1 MTTASFTLNANRG
14 IILGAPGGTMDPVSG
29 TTLTYNGIAAG
40 PGFLGPKLNA
50 GTLVLGG
57 VNTYSGATII
67 DAGTLSISADA
78 NLGTAPG
85 SATPGSLVLSGG
97 TLVTTASFT
106 LNANRGITLG
116 STGGTINPAGGTT
129 LTYNGIV
136 AGTGGL
142 GPKTLS
148 GTLVLGGVNT
158 YSGATIIDAGTL
170 SISADVNLGTAPGS
184 ATPGSLVISGGTLAT
199 TAGMTLNANR
209 GINLGVSGGTI
220 DVAAGT
226 ILSYNGV
233 AAGTGGLAKID
244 SGTLVLGGIN
254 TYSGATTIS
263 AGILSIVVSN
273 VFGNTSA
280 VTIAAGSELDVS
292 GGISVGSPITAVS
305 GTGSTGSGAIVN
317 IAGANTLTGLITLAG
332 NTTIGANA
340 GQLTLSGVIGD
351 NSHGYGL
358 TLVGGGTFVF
368 SGGSGNTYTG
378 ATTLVAGTL
387 ELSKTVQIA
396 IPAAL
401 IIGNGVSLPSSRRR

>member
-1 MTTASFTLNANRG
+1 
-14 IILGAPGGTMDPVSG
+14 MDPVSG

-199 TAGMTLNANR
+199 TAGMTLRNR
-209 GINLGVSGGTI
+209 PE
-220 DVAAGT
+220 
-226 ILSYNGV
+226 
-233 AAGTGGLAKID
+233 
-244 SGTLVLGGIN
+244 
-254 TYSGATTIS
+254 IS
-263 AGILSIVVSN
+263 SRLIH
-273 VFGNTSA
+273 
-280 VTIAAGSELDVS
+280 
-292 GGISVGSPITAVS
+292 
-305 GTGSTGSGAIVN
+305 TGSGTA
-317 IAGANTLTGLITLAG
+317 
-332 NTTIGANA
+332 
-340 GQLTLSGVIGD
+340 
-351 NSHGYGL
+351 
-358 TLVGGGTFVF
+358 
-368 SGGSGNTYTG
+368 
-378 ATTLVAGTL
+378 
-387 ELSKTVQIA
+387 
-396 IPAAL
+396 
-401 IIGNGVSLPSSRRR
+401 R

>member
-1 MTTASFTLNANRG
+1 
-14 IILGAPGGTMDPVSG
+14 MDPVSG

-50 GTLVLGG
+50 
-57 VNTYSGATII
+57 
-67 DAGTLSISADA
+67 
-78 NLGTAPG
+78 
-85 SATPGSLVLSGG
+85 
-97 TLVTTASFT
+97 
-106 LNANRGITLG
+106 
-116 STGGTINPAGGTT
+116 
-129 LTYNGIV
+129 
-136 AGTGGL
+136 
-142 GPKTLS
+142 

-263 AGILSIVVSN
+263 AGERSIS
-273 VFGNTSA
+273 FGSR
-280 VTIAAGSELDVS
+280 
-292 GGISVGSPITAVS
+292 
-305 GTGSTGSGAIVN
+305 
-317 IAGANTLTGLITLAG
+317 
-332 NTTIGANA
+332 
-340 GQLTLSGVIGD
+340 GD
-351 NSHGYGL
+351 PCCSRKCL
-358 TLVGGGTFVF
+358 PL
-368 SGGSGNTYTG
+368 
-378 ATTLVAGTL
+378 
-387 ELSKTVQIA
+387 KM
-396 IPAAL
+396 IPA
-401 IIGNGVSLPSSRRR
+401 SRLVVRT